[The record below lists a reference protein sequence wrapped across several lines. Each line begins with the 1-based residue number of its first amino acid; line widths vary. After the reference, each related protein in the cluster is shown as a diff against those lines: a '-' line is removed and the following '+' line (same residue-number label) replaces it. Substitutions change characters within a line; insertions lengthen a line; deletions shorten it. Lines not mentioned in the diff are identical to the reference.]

1 MDTCFIFFVRPW
13 NCEVVKPSQIH
24 ALLGGIIMSIT
35 IDQLIKLPEL
45 KDLKL
50 VSGSKGISKTVK
62 WVHFIETPED
72 VGYIQN
78 DELILFT
85 GIGILDNKEHF
96 IELIKGAIEKK
107 AAGLIV
113 NIGKYIQEI
122 PDYIKKISDENNFPV
137 FELSWEV
144 NLSQLT
150 KSICNYILKNCP
162 QKLPYQDLLSNIIS
176 FNSITYEDFM
186 ESIALFGYASL
197 NSFRIIIGTVVS
209 FEQYLS
215 SKNIRDE
222 QKILDIKNSLLCS
235 INSLIWDA
243 KCLPISFLK
252 NGSVVFLMINEKD
265 TSIDLEI
272 FSETIKKTV
281 KNQFPDIDVNIGIG
295 NSYTKYS
302 YIKRSYLE
310 AEKALKFLKAQDKK
324 DGTVF
329 YSEIG
334 AYKLVTAIEDIG
346 LLKEYYD
353 DTVGKLDKYDA
364 QNNTDFSKIFY
375 VFLQEDGNC
384 IKASQKLYL
393 HRNTLMYKIN
403 KIQEIIERDVTDTDA
418 RFEFYLGY
426 IIKRMNNF

>member
-1 MDTCFIFFVRPW
+1 MT
-13 NCEVVKPSQIH
+13 
-24 ALLGGIIMSIT
+24 IT

-50 VSGSKGISKTVK
+50 VSGSKGITKIVK

-72 VGYIQN
+72 VSYIQS

-85 GIGILDNKEHF
+85 GIGILDNKESF

-107 AAGLIV
+107 ATGLVV
-113 NIGKYIQEI
+113 NIGKYIQEV
-122 PDYIKKISDENNFPV
+122 PDYVKKIADENDFPV
-137 FELSWEV
+137 FELSWEI

-150 KSICNYILKNCP
+150 RSICDYIMKTCP
-162 QKLPYQDLLSNIIS
+162 QKLPYQDLLMNIIS
-176 FNSITYEDFM
+176 FNKITYENFM
-186 ESIALFGYASL
+186 ESISSFGYDSL
-197 NSFRIIIGTVVS
+197 NSLRIIIVALAN

-222 QKILDIKNSLLCS
+222 QSILDIENTLFCS
-235 INSLIWDA
+235 VNSLIWDA
-243 KCLPISFLK
+243 KCLPITFLK
-252 NGSVVFLMINEKD
+252 NDSIVFLMINEKD
-265 TSIDLEI
+265 ASVDLEV
-272 FSETIKKTV
+272 FSETIKETINK
-281 KNQFPDIDVNIGIG
+281 QFPGINVNIGIG
-295 NSYTKYS
+295 NMFTNYS
-302 YIKRSYLE
+302 YIKKSYLE
-310 AEKALKFLKAQDKK
+310 AEKTLKFLKAQDKK
-324 DGTVF
+324 NGTVF
-329 YSEIG
+329 YSKIG

-353 DTVGKLDKYDA
+353 DTVGKLDKYDS

-403 KIQEIIERDVTDTDA
+403 KIQEIIESDVTNTEV